1 MIKVAIWGAG
11 DKGNDFLKICDAGC
25 ENIRY
30 VFDSNKCKWGSKME
44 TGHRI
49 EGLIKHYMDIDL
61 ILVMNKVYFNGISAE
76 IKSVNNEIK
85 VLNLDVYYLLDGYKN
100 IEDYIE

>member
-1 MIKVAIWGAG
+1 M
-11 DKGNDFLKICDAGC
+11 KICDAEC

-30 VFDSNKCKWGSKME
+30 VFDSNKCKWGNKME

-49 EGLIKHYMDIDL
+49 EGFIKHYMDIDL
-61 ILVMNKVYFNGISAE
+61 IIVMNKVYFNGISAE
-76 IKSVNNEIK
+76 IKSVNNEMK

-100 IEDYIE
+100 VEFYIE